1 MDFELSEEHRMLQDM
16 VREFAREQVAPGAAE
31 RDREH
36 RFPDDLIKQMGEL
49 GLLGATIDEAYGG
62 SGMDSIASCIIV
74 EQLSRADAA
83 VGVIL
88 SAHLSLCI
96 ELIDKFGT
104 DEQKQKYLTK
114 VAAGECLG
122 AYSLSEAGAGSDPA
136 ALTCRAELDGDQWV
150 INGTKMWVTNGRE
163 ADVILVFV
171 LTDPED
177 PRHRLSALLVDKG
190 TPGLKI
196 GKLERKL
203 GIRAT
208 STAELVFEDC
218 RVPKS
223 ALLGERGKGLRVAL
237 TGLDSGRL
245 GIAAQA
251 VGIAQAAFDA
261 AAHYAKQR
269 KQFGKPIAE
278 FQAIQWMLADSA
290 TEIEA
295 ARLLMYK
302 GAYLKD
308 NDGDH
313 VRLSSMAK
321 LYASEAASRVA
332 NRAVQI
338 HGGSGYTEDYPVER
352 YLRDAKITEIYE
364 GTSEIQRLVIARQVL
379 KDF

>member
-1 MDFELSEEHRMLQDM
+1 MDFQLSEEHTLLQQT
-16 VREFAREQVAPGAAE
+16 VEEFARNEVAPGATA
-31 RDREH
+31 RDQNHEFPRE
-36 RFPDDLIKQMGEL
+36 IVAKMGEL
-49 GLLGATIDEAYGG
+49 GLMGATVSEEFGG
-62 SGMDSIASCIIV
+62 AGMDSLASCIVV
-74 EQLSRADAA
+74 EELSRADAA

-96 ELIDKFGT
+96 EVIQHYGT
-104 DEQKQKYLTK
+104 DAQKQKYLPK
-114 VAAGECLG
+114 VAAGQCLG

-136 ALTCRAELDGDQWV
+136 SLTCRAEPDGDGWV

-171 LTDPED
+171 VTDSDD
-177 PRHRLSALLVDKG
+177 PRHRISALLVDKG
-190 TPGLKI
+190 TPGMTI
-196 GKLERKL
+196 GKLEKKL
-203 GIRAT
+203 GIRST
-208 STAELVFEDC
+208 STAELVFENC
-218 RVPKS
+218 RVPGD
-223 ALLGERGKGLRVAL
+223 ALLGERGHGLRAAL

-251 VGIAQAAFDA
+251 VGIGQAALDA
-261 AAHYAKQR
+261 AVAYARER

-290 TEIEA
+290 TELEA

-302 GAYLKD
+302 GAYLKTHGG
-308 NDGDH
+308 NH
-313 VRLSSMAK
+313 VKLSSMAK
-321 LYASEAASRVA
+321 LYASETASRIA

-364 GTSEIQRLVIARQVL
+364 GTSEIQRLVIARQLL
-379 KDF
+379 KG